1 MFFASGQNNFGA
13 NHSIPRM
20 RRGASS
26 GQRNLLLNFI
36 GAPGAF
42 NQLLGPFGS

>member
-1 MFFASGQNNFGA
+1 
-13 NHSIPRM
+13 M

-42 NQLLGPFGS
+42 NQLLGFFGHRGFINFGAIR